1 MCAEEEGQVPE
12 IRKISPAERAVY
24 RGETYAAAERVPAD
38 VQLYRDGVPWKLV
51 PVADLDEW
59 YIIRTWGTFLE
70 HEFEVVDE
78 RDGRYS
84 LFMTAGDGQW
94 AARVWAEPE
103 AYPEVEFQRPEMMMF
118 VALAPKDMVTDLRE
132 ERTDYPTAEETDDR

>member
-1 MCAEEEGQVPE
+1 VPE

-24 RGETYAAAERVPAD
+24 HGETYAAAERGPAD
-38 VQLYRDGVPWKLV
+38 VQLYRDGAPWKLV
-51 PVADLDEW
+51 PMTDLDEW
-59 YIIRTWGTFLE
+59 YSVRTWGTFLE

-84 LFMTAGDGQW
+84 LFFMAGDGRW

-103 AYPEVEFQRPEMMMF
+103 RHPEVGFQQIDQLTF
-118 VALAPKDMVTDLRE
+118 VAVAPKHLVTDLRE
-132 ERTDYPTAEETDDR
+132 ERTDLLDTEGNR

>member
-1 MCAEEEGQVPE
+1 MPE
-12 IRKISPAERAVY
+12 IRRVSPAERAVY
-24 RGETYAAAERVPAD
+24 RGETYDAAERVPAD

-51 PVADLDEW
+51 PITDLDEW
-59 YIIRTWGTFLE
+59 YTIRVRGTFLE

-84 LFMTAGDGQW
+84 LFLMAGDGKW

-103 AYPEVEFQRPEMMMF
+103 RHPDVDFQRQDQFTF
-118 VALAPKDMVTDLRE
+118 VAVVPKHLVTDLRE
-132 ERTDYPTAEETDDR
+132 MRTDHLRPGGAR